1 MPPSSNNLTLH
12 SIHVQTF
19 KKNNNIMQISQ
30 TDERDEFPSA
40 VVLACKLQLHSCNR
54 LGRCASVPSG
64 FALPRFTPVASLA
77 AARASR
83 FGVFC

>member
-1 MPPSSNNLTLH
+1 MPPRSNNLTLH
-12 SIHVQTF
+12 SIHVGTF
-19 KKNNNIMQISQ
+19 KKSNNIMQITQIGDKTNS
-30 TDERDEFPSA
+30 
-40 VVLACKLQLHSCNR
+40 LARSCSLASCQLHSCNR
-54 LGRCASVPSG
+54 PGRCASVSSG